1 MATALH
7 DSSRLVPS
15 TRRQPVGPNATCKLS
30 LHWQFGFAPEFLRR
44 NIDRLF
50 ISTFHTCK
58 RSYDQRTES
67 EQDWRSPKDAHTR
80 HHFLSPCQARLGNA
94 SELQRDA
101 GNGKEMIYCACDKEK
116 R

>member
-1 MATALH
+1 MSTALH
-7 DSSRLVPS
+7 DSGRLVPS
-15 TRRQPVGPNATCKLS
+15 TRRQAVGPNATCKLG
-30 LHWQFGFAPEFLRR
+30 LHCQFAFAPEFHRR

-80 HHFLSPCQARLGNA
+80 HHFLSPCQTRLGNA

-101 GNGKEMIYCACDKEK
+101 GNGKEMISCACDKEK